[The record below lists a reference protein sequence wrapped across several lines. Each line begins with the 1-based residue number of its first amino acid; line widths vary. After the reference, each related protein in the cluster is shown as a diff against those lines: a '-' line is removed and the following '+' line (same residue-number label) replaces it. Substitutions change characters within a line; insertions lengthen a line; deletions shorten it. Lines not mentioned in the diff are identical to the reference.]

1 MQLLRYSGA
10 ELVMILW
17 MWRHNLNLIRWGIGS
32 QWSSRRRGVVGV
44 ARPTLKTSRAARFW
58 MDFSLLISFPR
69 RSVNKLLQ

>member
-1 MQLLRYSGA
+1 M
-10 ELVMILW
+10 
-17 MWRHNLNLIRWGIGS
+17 
-32 QWSSRRRGVVGV
+32 VGV